1 MVGEDSSPAEIG
13 RSIQAHARAMTVMS
27 QELGSRIDAAASKLS
42 QQARMLKILV
52 WLLAIHAGFGFLVM
66 AALGSFGVMG
76 YLASRQAAVDMQVQ
90 SDSAAMV
97 GKLLPGFRLED
108 QSGTQV
114 TNREVEGKVV
124 LLNFWA
130 TWCGPCRT
138 EMPWFVEFQ
147 ERYRESG
154 FTVLAVSM
162 DQEGWEVVRP
172 FIEQQ
177 GLNFPVFVG
186 DRDFGDAFGGVNVL
200 PITFIVDRTGKIT
213 ARHRGLVKKSEYEKE
228 IEALL

>member
-1 MVGEDSSPAEIG
+1 MVDEDSSPAEIG
-13 RSIQAHARAMTVMS
+13 RSIQAHAQAMTSMS
-27 QELGSRIDAAASKLS
+27 QELGSRIDVAATKLS

-66 AALGSFGVMG
+66 SALGFFGVMG
-76 YLASRQAAVDMQVQ
+76 FLASREAAFTSRTR
-90 SDSAAMV
+90 SDSSAMV

-108 QSGTQV
+108 QSGTRV
-114 TNREVEGKVV
+114 TNQAIEGKVV

-147 ERYRESG
+147 DRYGESG

-186 DRDFGDAFGGVNVL
+186 DRDFGDAFGGVDVL

-213 ARHRGLVKKSEYEKE
+213 ARHRGLVDKSEYEKE

>member
-1 MVGEDSSPAEIG
+1 MVEEDASDIG
-13 RSIQAHARAMTVMS
+13 RSIQAHAQAMTVLS
-27 QELGSRIDAAASKLS
+27 QEVGSRIDAAASKLG

-52 WLLAIHAGFGFLVM
+52 WMLAIHAGFGFLAM
-66 AALGSFGVMG
+66 AALGSFGVIG
-76 YLASRQAAVDMQVQ
+76 FLASREAAFNARIR

-97 GKLLPGFRLED
+97 GKSLPGFRLED

-114 TNREVEGKVV
+114 TNLEIEGKVV

-147 ERYRESG
+147 DRYRDSG
-154 FTVLAVSM
+154 FTVLAVSV
-162 DQEGWEVVRP
+162 DQQGWEVVRP
-172 FIEQQ
+172 FIKEQ

-186 DRDFGDAFGGVNVL
+186 DRDFGEAFGGVNVL
-200 PITFIVDRTGKIT
+200 PTTFIVDRTGKIT
-213 ARHRGLVKKSEYEKE
+213 ARHRGLIDKSEYEKE

>member
-1 MVGEDSSPAEIG
+1 MVDEDSSTAEIG
-13 RSIQAHARAMTVMS
+13 RSIQDHARAMTALS
-27 QELGSRIDAAASKLS
+27 RELGSRIDAASSTLNR
-42 QQARMLKILV
+42 QARMLKILV
-52 WLLAIHAGFGFLVM
+52 WLLAIHAGFGILAM
-66 AALGSFGVMG
+66 AALGSFGVLG
-76 YLASRQAAVDMQVQ
+76 FLASREAAVNARTQ
-90 SDSAAMV
+90 SDGAAMI

-147 ERYRESG
+147 DRYGESG

-200 PITFIVDRTGKIT
+200 PITFIVDRTGRII
-213 ARHRGLVKKSEYEKE
+213 ARHRGLVDKSEYEKE

>member
-1 MVGEDSSPAEIG
+1 MTEGSSTEIG
-13 RSIQAHARAMTVMS
+13 RIVEAQSKAMTLFSSEV
-27 QELGSRIDAAASKLS
+27 GARIDAAASILG
-42 QQARMLKILV
+42 QQTRMLKILV

-66 AALGSFGVMG
+66 AALGSFGVIG
-76 YLASRQAAVDMQVQ
+76 FLASREAAIGMQVQ

-97 GKLLPGFRLED
+97 GKPLPGFRLED

-114 TNREVEGKVV
+114 TSREIEGKVV

-147 ERYRESG
+147 DRYRDSG

-172 FIEQQ
+172 FVEEQD
-177 GLNFPVFVG
+177 LNFPVFVA
-186 DRDFGDAFGGVNVL
+186 DSDFGDAFGGVNVL
-200 PITFIVDRTGKIT
+200 PTTFIVDRTGKIT
-213 ARHRGLVKKSEYEKE
+213 ARHRGLISKSEYEKE

>member
-1 MVGEDSSPAEIG
+1 
-13 RSIQAHARAMTVMS
+13 MTVLS
-27 QELGSRIDAAASKLS
+27 REVGSRIDAAASKLG
-42 QQARMLKILV
+42 QQARLLKILV
-52 WLLAIHAGFGFLVM
+52 WLLAIHAGFGFLMM

-76 YLASRQAAVDMQVQ
+76 FLASREAAFNTRIR

-97 GKLLPGFRLED
+97 GKSLPGFRLED
-108 QSGTQV
+108 QSGTQL
-114 TNREVEGKVV
+114 TNLEIEGKVV

-147 ERYRESG
+147 DRYRDSG
-154 FTVLAVSM
+154 FTVLAVSV
-162 DQEGWEVVRP
+162 DQQGWEVVRP
-172 FIEQQ
+172 FIEEQ

-186 DRDFGDAFGGVNVL
+186 DRDFGRAFGGVNVL
-200 PITFIVDRTGKIT
+200 PTTFIVDRTGKIT
-213 ARHRGLVKKSEYEKE
+213 ARHRGLIDKSEYEKE

>member
-1 MVGEDSSPAEIG
+1 MTDESSPEIG
-13 RSIQAHARAMTVMS
+13 RAIEAQAKAMTLLSREV
-27 QELGSRIDAAASKLS
+27 GSKIDAAASKLG

-52 WLLAIHAGFGFLVM
+52 WLIAIEVAFGLLVTVFV
-66 AALGSFGVMG
+66 AAVGVMG
-76 YLASRQAAVDMQVQ
+76 FMGIRDHMPSGSERRGGG
-90 SDSAAMV
+90 AAMV
-97 GKLLPGFRLED
+97 GKPLPGFNLED
-108 QSGTQV
+108 AGGARY
-114 TNREVEGKVV
+114 TNREIEGKVI

-147 ERYRESG
+147 NRYKDKD

-172 FIEQQ
+172 FVEEQ
-177 GLNFPVFVG
+177 GLNFPVFIG
-186 DRDFGDAFGGVNVL
+186 DDDFAGAFGGVSVL
-200 PITFIVDRTGKIT
+200 PTTLIVDRTGKII
-213 ARHRGLVKKSEYEKE
+213 ARHQGLISKSEYEKE

>member
-1 MVGEDSSPAEIG
+1 MVEEDSSDVG
-13 RSIQAHARAMTVMS
+13 RSIQAHAQAMTVLS
-27 QELGSRIDAAASKLS
+27 QEVGSRIDAAASKLG
-42 QQARMLKILV
+42 QQARLLKILV
-52 WLLAIHAGFGFLVM
+52 WLLAIHAGFGFLAM
-66 AALGSFGVMG
+66 AALGSFGVIG
-76 YLASRQAAVDMQVQ
+76 FLASREAAVNARIR

-97 GKLLPGFRLED
+97 GKSLPGFRLED

-114 TNREVEGKVV
+114 TNLEIESKVV

-147 ERYRESG
+147 DRYRDSG
-154 FTVLAVSM
+154 FTVLAVSV

-172 FIEQQ
+172 FIEEQ

-186 DRDFGDAFGGVNVL
+186 DRDFGEAFGGVNVL
-200 PITFIVDRTGKIT
+200 PTTFIVDRTGKIT
-213 ARHRGLVKKSEYEKE
+213 ARHRGLIDKSEYEKE

>member
-1 MVGEDSSPAEIG
+1 MVEENSSDVG
-13 RSIQAHARAMTVMS
+13 RSIQDHARAMTALS
-27 QELGSRIDAAASKLS
+27 WELGSRIDAAASKLS
-42 QQARMLKILV
+42 QQARMLRILV

-66 AALGSFGVMG
+66 VALGFFGVMG
-76 YLASRQAAVDMQVQ
+76 FLASREAAVNSRTR
-90 SDSAAMV
+90 SDSSAMV

-147 ERYRESG
+147 DRYGESG

-162 DQEGWEVVRP
+162 DQQGWEVVRP

-186 DRDFGDAFGGVNVL
+186 DRDFGDAFGGVDVL

-213 ARHRGLVKKSEYEKE
+213 ARHRGLVDKSEYERE

>member
-1 MVGEDSSPAEIG
+1 MVDEDSSDVG
-13 RSIQAHARAMTVMS
+13 RSIEAHAQAMMVLS
-27 QELGSRIDAAASKLS
+27 REVGSKIDAAASKLG
-42 QQARMLKILV
+42 QQARLLKILV

-66 AALGSFGVMG
+66 VALGAVGVMG
-76 YLASRQAAVDMQVQ
+76 FLASREAIGRQVR
-90 SDSAAMV
+90 SDSTALV
-97 GKLLPGFRLED
+97 GKPLPGFRLED

-147 ERYRESG
+147 DRYGESG

-162 DQEGWEVVRP
+162 DQQGWEIVRP

-186 DRDFGDAFGGVNVL
+186 DQDFGEAFGGVNVL
-200 PITFIVDRTGKIT
+200 PTTFIVDRTGKIT
-213 ARHRGLVKKSEYEKE
+213 ARHRGLIDKSEYEKE

>member
-1 MVGEDSSPAEIG
+1 MVDEDSSPAEIG
-13 RSIQAHARAMTVMS
+13 RSIQDHARAMTALS
-27 QELGSRIDAAASKLS
+27 HELGSRIDAAASKLG
-42 QQARMLKILV
+42 QQARLLKILV
-52 WLLAIHAGFGFLVM
+52 WLLAIHAGFGFLAM
-66 AALGSFGVMG
+66 AALGSFGVLG
-76 YLASRQAAVDMQVQ
+76 FLASREAAVNVRTR

-97 GKLLPGFRLED
+97 GKSLPGFRLED

-114 TNREVEGKVV
+114 TNQAVEGKVV

-147 ERYRESG
+147 DRYGDSG
-154 FTVLAVSM
+154 FAVLAVSM
-162 DQEGWEVVRP
+162 DHEGWEVVRP

-186 DRDFGDAFGGVNVL
+186 DRDFGDAFGGVEVL
-200 PITFIVDRTGKIT
+200 PTTFIVDRTGKIT
-213 ARHRGLVKKSEYEKE
+213 ARHRGLIDKSEYEKE

>member
-1 MVGEDSSPAEIG
+1 MAEEDSSDVG
-13 RSIQAHARAMTVMS
+13 RSIQDHARAMTALSREV
-27 QELGSRIDAAASKLS
+27 GSKIDAAASKLG
-42 QQARMLKILV
+42 QQARLLKILV
-52 WLLAIHAGFGFLVM
+52 WLLAIHAGFGILAM
-66 AALGSFGVMG
+66 AALGSFGVLG
-76 YLASRQAAVDMQVQ
+76 FLASREAAVNSRIR

-97 GKLLPGFRLED
+97 GKSLPGFRLED

-114 TNREVEGKVV
+114 TSREIEGKVV

-147 ERYRESG
+147 NRYRDAG

-162 DQEGWEVVRP
+162 DHQGWEVVRP

-186 DRDFGDAFGGVNVL
+186 DRDFGDAFGGVDVL
-200 PITFIVDRTGKIT
+200 PTTFIVDRTGKIT
-213 ARHRGLVKKSEYEKE
+213 ARHRGLIDKSEYEKE

>member
-1 MVGEDSSPAEIG
+1 MVEEDSSDVG
-13 RSIQAHARAMTVMS
+13 RSIQAHAQAMTVLS
-27 QELGSRIDAAASKLS
+27 REVGSRIDAAASKLG
-42 QQARMLKILV
+42 QQARLLKILV
-52 WLLAIHAGFGFLVM
+52 WLLAIHAGFGFLAM
-66 AALGSFGVMG
+66 AALGSFGVIG
-76 YLASRQAAVDMQVQ
+76 FLASREAAVNARIR

-97 GKLLPGFRLED
+97 GKTLPGFRLED

-114 TNREVEGKVV
+114 TNLEIEGKVV

-147 ERYRESG
+147 DRYRDSG
-154 FTVLAVSM
+154 FTVLAVSV

-172 FIEQQ
+172 FIEEQ

-186 DRDFGDAFGGVNVL
+186 DRDFGEVFGGVNVL
-200 PITFIVDRTGKIT
+200 PTTFIVDRTGKIT
-213 ARHRGLVKKSEYEKE
+213 ARHRGLIDKSEYEKE